1 MKRTHARRLVVLA
14 VVLVVVG
21 AASLFALSQRAS
33 GDRKEQV
40 DEKRSA
46 YHDSNVQPGSF
57 SAVLDMGSEQAPA
70 YSAIMQKPDKYHLR
84 GIYITSY
91 VAISPSRMEPLFE
104 LFRSTELNAA
114 IIDIKVDVPA
124 FGPKNEAK
132 IRKVVDRLH
141 QQGVWVAGRIVVF
154 RDHGLA
160 RKRPDLALK
169 DAAGKYWKDNQ
180 GVYWVDPSSPEVW
193 DFNIAIAKKAI
204 DWGFDEINFDYIR
217 FPSDGKLQN
226 IRYPKYDGQEPKHL
240 VMNRFYKTL
249 HDQLKA
255 YKSDV
260 VISADILGFT
270 FVSVGDLK
278 VGQNLASLIKYFDLI
293 CPMVY
298 PSHYSKG
305 NFGFDRPILY
315 PYEVVFATI
324 KKGKPHFGEGEGYRK
339 IRPWLQDFSIYGV
352 KYDAAKIRAQKKAV
366 FDSGL
371 GGWTLWNDESRFTPQ
386 ALDKK

>member
-1 MKRTHARRLVVLA
+1 M
-14 VVLVVVG
+14 
-21 AASLFALSQRAS
+21 
-33 GDRKEQV
+33 
-40 DEKRSA
+40 RSA
-46 YHDSNVQPGSF
+46 GSQAAQAGGSGGSVHLDANVCLQAF
-57 SAVLDMGSEQAPA
+57 SAPLKAGYRQAPVYA
-70 YSAIMQKPDKYHLR
+70 AAVPMPDKYHLR

-91 VAISPSRMEPLFE
+91 VAISPRMEPLFE

-114 IIDIKVDVPA
+114 IIDIKVDMPA

-132 IRKVVDRLH
+132 IRKVVERLH

-169 DAAGKYWKDNQ
+169 DATGKNWKDNQ

-193 DFNIAIAKKAI
+193 NFNLAIAKKAI

-226 IRYPKYDGQEPKHL
+226 IRYPKYTGQEPKHL
-240 VMNRFYKTL
+240 VMNRFYKTIR
-249 HDQLKA
+249 DQLKA
-255 YKSDV
+255 HKSDI
-260 VISADILGFT
+260 VISADVLGFT

-278 VGQNLASLIKYFDLI
+278 VGQNLASLVEYFDII

-305 NFGFDRPILY
+305 NFGFERPILH
-315 PYEVVFATI
+315 PYEVVFATL
-324 KKGKPHFGEGEGYRK
+324 KKGRPHFGEKFQK

-352 KYDAAKIRAQKKAV
+352 KYDASMIRAQKKAV